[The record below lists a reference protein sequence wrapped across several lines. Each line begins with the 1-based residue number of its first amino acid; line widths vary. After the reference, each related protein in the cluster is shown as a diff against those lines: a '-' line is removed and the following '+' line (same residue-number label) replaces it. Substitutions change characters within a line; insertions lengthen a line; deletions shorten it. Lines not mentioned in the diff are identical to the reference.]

1 MAAKT
6 VSEKVKS
13 APKELARRGLESGVD
28 RLRGQLR
35 DTAQR
40 GQRDAYGGDTLEDTG
55 AEGFRRGIHG
65 MERLLKGRK
74 TRRRDSEGRTADTTA
89 PTSAPDGA
97 ARTPPPKV
105 KTRETDLA
113 QIPAEDEIGGG
124 GSKPT
129 QGYPEGLS
137 VQKAAKRSGGHTAPE
152 RTVEPSAQ
160 TAAPPTPQEQGR
172 QAAKAQVR
180 QRVERAK
187 RQEKAPASAQ
197 TVPQNARP
205 KPPESGHHPQA
216 APESSHQPAPSGAVP
231 KPTGESAGK
240 ASSLSGKRRPR
251 PFSKGGRQV
260 KTASRSSAFG
270 RNAVR
275 PAQRQAQAAAKA
287 SAMRSARGVKQ
298 ASRAAVTGVERAKAA
313 AKAAQAVVHAARGV
327 LAAIA
332 AGGSVVVS
340 IVVVLCLVG
349 VLLASP
355 LGILF
360 SGGGSG
366 PGTDPPST
374 IVAQINGEL
383 AERLEQMRLDAGCD
397 RLEITGAPPP
407 WSEVLAVFAAKQ
419 SGADGSGSLAVLDAA
434 QIGALRI
441 VFWDMTKL
449 TSEEQTVEHPAS
461 GTTAAWTETVLAVT
475 ITPRT
480 PDDMRV
486 FYSFTTEQNKALDE
500 LLANGGLLTSLA
512 GDLTIT
518 DQAARDLLA
527 ALPPD
532 LSPERRAVVRIA
544 CQLVGKVNYF
554 WGGKS
559 LKLGWDDR
567 WGTLR
572 QVTAAGSST
581 TGTYRPFGMDCSG
594 FVDWVFYNMTSGA
607 YVIGHGGGAHAQHT
621 YCTPISWAEALPGD
635 LVFYPGDEH
644 VGIVGGR
651 DEAGNLLIVHC
662 ASSQNNVV
670 ITGKSGF
677 TSIGRPVYYSE

>member
-55 AEGFRRGIHG
+55 SEGFRRGIHG

-74 TRRRDSEGRTADTTA
+74 TRRWDSEGRTADTTA
-89 PTSAPDGA
+89 PASAPDGA
-97 ARTPPPKV
+97 AKTPPPKV

-129 QGYPEGLS
+129 QEYPEGLS
-137 VQKAAKRSGGHTAPE
+137 VQKAAKRSGGHTASE

-160 TAAPPTPQEQGR
+160 TAAPPTPQERGR
-172 QAAKAQVR
+172 QATKTQAR
-180 QRVERAK
+180 QRAERAS
-187 RQEKAPASAQ
+187 RQEKAPTSAQ
-197 TVPQNARP
+197 AAPQDARP
-205 KPPESGHHPQA
+205 QPPESGHHPQA

-251 PFSKGGRQV
+251 PFSKGGRKV

-270 RNAVR
+270 RNAAR
-275 PAQRQAQAAAKA
+275 TAQRQAQAAAKA
-287 SAMRSARGVKQ
+287 SAMRSACGVKQ
-298 ASRAAVTGVERAKAA
+298 VSRAAVTGVERAKAA

-374 IVAQINGEL
+374 IVTRINGEL

-486 FYSFTTEQNKALDE
+486 FYSFTAEQNKALDE
-500 LLANGGLLTSLA
+500 LLANGDLLTALA

-518 DQAARDLLA
+518 DQTARDLLA

-532 LSPERRAVVRIA
+532 LSPERRAVVRTA
-544 CQLVGKVNYF
+544 CQLVGKVHYF
-554 WGGKS
+554 WGGCA
-559 LKLGWDDR
+559 LFLDN
-567 WGTLR
+567 LR
-572 QVTAAGSST
+572 RNTQ
-581 TGTYRPFGMDCSG
+581 
-594 FVDWVFYNMTSGA
+594 
-607 YVIGHGGGAHAQHT
+607 
-621 YCTPISWAEALPGD
+621 
-635 LVFYPGDEH
+635 
-644 VGIVGGR
+644 
-651 DEAGNLLIVHC
+651 
-662 ASSQNNVV
+662 
-670 ITGKSGF
+670 
-677 TSIGRPVYYSE
+677 

>member
-89 PTSAPDGA
+89 PASAPDGA
-97 ARTPPPKV
+97 AKTPPPKV

-137 VQKAAKRSGGHTAPE
+137 VQKAAKRSGGHTASE
-152 RTVEPSAQ
+152 RTVELSAQ
-160 TAAPPTPQEQGR
+160 TAALPTPQEQGR
-172 QAAKAQVR
+172 QAAKTQTR
-180 QRVERAK
+180 QRAERAN

-197 TVPQNARP
+197 AAPQNARP

-275 PAQRQAQAAAKA
+275 PAQRQAQATAKA
-287 SAMRSARGVKQ
+287 SAMRSARGVKR

-374 IVAQINGEL
+374 IVTRINGEL

-434 QIGALRI
+434 QIEALRI

-486 FYSFTTEQNKALDE
+486 LYSFTTEQNKALDE
-500 LLANGGLLTSLA
+500 LLANGDLLTSLA

-544 CQLVGKVNYF
+544 CQLVGKVHYF
-554 WGGKS
+554 WGGCA
-559 LKLGWDDR
+559 LFLDN
-567 WGTLR
+567 LR
-572 QVTAAGSST
+572 RNTQ
-581 TGTYRPFGMDCSG
+581 
-594 FVDWVFYNMTSGA
+594 
-607 YVIGHGGGAHAQHT
+607 
-621 YCTPISWAEALPGD
+621 
-635 LVFYPGDEH
+635 
-644 VGIVGGR
+644 
-651 DEAGNLLIVHC
+651 
-662 ASSQNNVV
+662 
-670 ITGKSGF
+670 
-677 TSIGRPVYYSE
+677 